1 MSSRTKSAPTTQ
13 QLVDSIVRGMQE
25 VKASKIIV
33 LDMRNLKGAI
43 TDYFVICHAESN
55 RQVEAIAKSI
65 DGIVKKETGEDAWH
79 TEGRENAE
87 WILLDYINVVAHVF
101 EASKRDF
108 YGLEELWGDAE
119 IQTFE

>member
-1 MSSRTKSAPTTQ
+1 MSSRTKTATNTLP
-13 QLVDSIVRGMQE
+13 LVNSIVKGMQE
-25 VKASKIIV
+25 LKASKITV

-101 EASKRDF
+101 EAGKRDF

-119 IQTFE
+119 ITTYK

>member
-25 VKASKIIV
+25 LKASKIIV

-65 DGIVKKETGEDAWH
+65 DGLVKKETGEDAWH

-108 YGLEELWGDAE
+108 FGLEELWGDAE

>member
-1 MSSRTKSAPTTQ
+1 
-13 QLVDSIVRGMQE
+13 
-25 VKASKIIV
+25 
-33 LDMRNLKGAI
+33 MRNLKGAI

-108 YGLEELWGDAE
+108 FGLEELWGDAE
-119 IQTFE
+119 IQTFD

>member
-1 MSSRTKSAPTTQ
+1 MTSRTKSAPTTQ
-13 QLVDSIVRGMQE
+13 QLVDSIVKGMQE
-25 VKASKIIV
+25 LKASKIIV

-108 YGLEELWGDAE
+108 FGLEELWGDAE
-119 IQTFE
+119 IQTFD

>member
-1 MSSRTKSAPTTQ
+1 MSTRTKSAPTTQ

-25 VKASKIIV
+25 LKASNITV

-108 YGLEELWGDAE
+108 FGLEELWGDAE
-119 IQTFE
+119 IKTYE